1 MLIRY
6 TGHAFTGILVII
18 IIITIDHGQYVGA
31 VFLDLANAFDCV
43 DHATRILLNKL
54 SSYGISDGFHSWL
67 ESFV

>member
-6 TGHAFTGILVII
+6 TGRAFTGILVII
-18 IIITIDHGQYVGA
+18 IIKTIDHGRYIGA
-31 VFLDLANAFDCV
+31 VFSDLANTFDCA
-43 DHATRILLNKL
+43 DHAILLNKL